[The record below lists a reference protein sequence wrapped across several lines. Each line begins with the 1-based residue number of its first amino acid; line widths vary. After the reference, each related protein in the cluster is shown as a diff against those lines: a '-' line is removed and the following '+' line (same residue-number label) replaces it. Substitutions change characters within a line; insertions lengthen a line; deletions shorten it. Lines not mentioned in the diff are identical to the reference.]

1 MAFREVVLQ
10 GVFLVMAYDPLFII
24 LLVVGLILV
33 LLAIFT
39 FFTYLFLKMAVNL
52 RRAQTKKK

>member
-1 MAFREVVLQ
+1 MALREAFLQ
-10 GVFLVMAYDPLFII
+10 GVLLVMAYDPLFIVF
-24 LLVVGLILV
+24 LVIFLIVV

-52 RRAQTKKK
+52 RRIQKK